1 MNRTKR
7 KGVTRLA
14 NHIGKKLEFDQL
26 PDWCTAVTVARYLE
40 SGITTVYSMCH
51 RGVLPH
57 KRFGRLLRVPK
68 EALRP
73 EIHGTSLPAA

>member
-1 MNRTKR
+1 
-7 KGVTRLA
+7 
-14 NHIGKKLEFDQL
+14 
-26 PDWCTAVTVARYLE
+26 VARYLE

-57 KRFGRLLRVPK
+57 RRFGRLLRVPK

-73 EIHGTSLPAA
+73 GVAPTIRPAA